1 MRDPGAST
9 RQVRTAGPLMCSD
22 HHKTASAITSYQ
34 RLPYPVPLP
43 PLSAQHPP
51 ILSPPQKPP
60 THTIMT
66 PHVANPGFGT
76 RPHLN
81 FHTSAASM
89 TLLTNTQSEE
99 SFRSEPNENMQITW
113 RLKDIKMHLNW
124 CFLAAT
130 CMKHSQRPIAI
141 AFSSLSP
148 TGVFFTAGWV
158 YRSVL
163 RVADEMGQI

>member
-1 MRDPGAST
+1 
-9 RQVRTAGPLMCSD
+9 
-22 HHKTASAITSYQ
+22 
-34 RLPYPVPLP
+34 
-43 PLSAQHPP
+43 
-51 ILSPPQKPP
+51 
-60 THTIMT
+60 MT

-113 RLKDIKMHLNW
+113 RLKDIKMHLNR

-130 CMKHSQRPIAI
+130 CMKHSQRPIAN

-148 TGVFFTAGWV
+148 TDGVFFTARWV
-158 YRSVL
+158 SRSVL